1 MRREDDVV
9 EDKDTRASGD
19 MQAGAFVTAESQ
31 EQTAEERER
40 VKSIFTF
47 LKGMAELKTTS
58 VLDIDKQPWKKY
70 VAQIP
75 QDDEYVHI
83 SYRDTLN
90 VAPEDEDV
98 PEDGATEDD
107 WILTVRKPELSAC
120 PAPDDIL
127 RPWLLPGW
135 DDFEEEVRHRAERP
149 RTIPQA
155 KGVRAAARTETQEP
169 FEENAERVGVYRT
182 WRKKR
187 EAWAQEQRHLN
198 EVRELFIELYR
209 LSEELKQESET
220 KELMIGNGIL
230 TDAQNTSIQHPIL
243 LRRVRICFDKQKNE
257 IAVCDADADSE
268 LYTTVLRALEDVN
281 YNAITDMQRTL
292 EKGDYH
298 PLDRTEG
305 GTFLRISV
313 HHLSPA
319 SMFVQAGQQ
328 IPPNS
333 KERLFLQERPV
344 LFMRRRVDGLAKFV
358 DGVLEHIDET
368 GDVPQPLR
376 AIAGLHEK
384 RVLEER
390 PAQTAEQRL
399 AELGGEDPEILLAMP
414 ANREQL
420 AIAQQIAQH
429 DAVIVQGPPGTG
441 KTHTIANLMGHFLFG

>member
-1 MRREDDVV
+1 MV
-9 EDKDTRASGD
+9 EDKDTRASGA
-19 MQAGAFVTAESQ
+19 MQAGAFVTAERQ

-70 VAQIP
+70 MAQIP

-120 PAPDDIL
+120 PVPDDIL

-135 DDFEEEVRHRAERP
+135 NDFEEEVRHRAERP
-149 RTIPQA
+149 RTIPQE
-155 KGVRAAARTETQEP
+155 KGGRTAARTETQEP
-169 FEENAERVGVYRT
+169 FEENAERVGIYRT

-292 EKGDYH
+292 EKG
-298 PLDRTEG
+298 G
-305 GTFLRISV
+305 
-313 HHLSPA
+313 LSP
-319 SMFVQAGQQ
+319 S
-328 IPPNS
+328 
-333 KERLFLQERPV
+333 
-344 LFMRRRVDGLAKFV
+344 
-358 DGVLEHIDET
+358 
-368 GDVPQPLR
+368 
-376 AIAGLHEK
+376 
-384 RVLEER
+384 
-390 PAQTAEQRL
+390 
-399 AELGGEDPEILLAMP
+399 
-414 ANREQL
+414 
-420 AIAQQIAQH
+420 
-429 DAVIVQGPPGTG
+429 
-441 KTHTIANLMGHFLFG
+441 